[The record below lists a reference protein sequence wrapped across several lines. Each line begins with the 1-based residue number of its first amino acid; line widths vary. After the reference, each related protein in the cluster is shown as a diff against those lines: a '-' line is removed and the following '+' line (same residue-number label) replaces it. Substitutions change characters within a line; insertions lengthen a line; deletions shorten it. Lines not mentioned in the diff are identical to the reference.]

1 MVELLEDERMD
12 RLMRYDLDIIQSPS
26 VFSFSIDALLLAEF
40 AYVPS
45 HDRAKIIDLC
55 SGNGVVALSLSQKT
69 QSKVYGV
76 ELQER
81 LVDMAER
88 SIQHNELLESV
99 EMIQGDVKEAADWFG
114 YDKVDVITCNPPY
127 FKVDETSKK
136 NPNRHK
142 AIARHEL
149 TINLEDIIK
158 VSGDLLKMRG
168 RFFMVHRPERF
179 LEILDLMKK
188 YKITPKKVQFIY
200 PKYGK
205 EANMILIEGIK
216 QGKIEGFKIL
226 PPVFIH
232 DEEGEY
238 LPEIKGM
245 FYGDD

>member
-1 MVELLEDERMD
+1 MVELIGDERVD

-40 AYVPS
+40 AQVPS
-45 HDRAKIIDLC
+45 HDRAKIVDLC
-55 SGNGVVALSLSQKT
+55 SGNGVVALSLSQRT
-69 QSKVYGV
+69 QSKIYGV

-88 SIQHNELLESV
+88 SIIHNGLEDSI
-99 EMIQGDVKEAADWFG
+99 EMIQGDVEDATDWFG
-114 YDKVDVITCNPPY
+114 YDNVDVITCNPPY

-136 NPNRHK
+136 NPNPHK

-149 TINLEDIIK
+149 TTNLEEIIK
-158 VSGDLLKMRG
+158 VSGDLLKVRG

-179 LEILDLMKK
+179 LEILELMKR

-200 PKYGK
+200 PKQDK
-205 EANMILIEGIK
+205 EANMILIEGMK

-232 DEEGEY
+232 DAAGEY
-238 LPEIKGM
+238 LPEIRGL
-245 FYGDD
+245 FYGDA